1 MDYKHSTNTES
12 TIIKLPECPRCRSIR
27 FTLRYLNHAKT
38 QLKLIDEKKYKQ
50 YGDPNENEKNRH
62 DLKIS
67 IKDLRLKP
75 SLLEIFTSELSI
87 SKILYGKMPL
97 SADDLLNFKNIWTM
111 YSDLQKVESKIKENK
126 DKGLLQDP
134 LALAHLS
141 YELNKMN
148 GLLYSSYGHG
158 NQRLTELS
166 FESRRVG
173 HLLNFY
179 LLEKNVKIIMQD
191 DCHDM
196 KKEDLEEIV
205 DLNNQLKEI
214 LFLKI
219 QQCNSDLDLKV
230 ENLIKN
236 LKKLVHVE
244 ITQEE
249 KKMIH
254 KAMGLT
260 QGHWFKCPNGHTYCI
275 TECGGAMEKSTCPD
289 CKEEIGGTNHSLLS
303 SNTLASDMDGAQFA
317 AWSDTANN
325 MGNWDI

>member
-1 MDYKHSTNTES
+1 
-12 TIIKLPECPRCRSIR
+12 
-27 FTLRYLNHAKT
+27 LRYLNHAKT

-166 FESRRVG
+166 FESRAIG
-173 HLLNFY
+173 LNARMGIHIASQSVA
-179 LLEKNVKIIMQD
+179 EQWK
-191 DCHDM
+191 
-196 KKEDLEEIV
+196 
-205 DLNNQLKEI
+205 NQLA
-214 LFLKI
+214 
-219 QQCNSDLDLKV
+219 
-230 ENLIKN
+230 LIVKRKSVV
-236 LKKLVHVE
+236 L
-244 ITQEE
+244 T
-249 KKMIH
+249 IH
-254 KAMGLT
+254 CYRLI
-260 QGHWFKCPNGHTYCI
+260 H
-275 TECGGAMEKSTCPD
+275 
-289 CKEEIGGTNHSLLS
+289 
-303 SNTLASDMDGAQFA
+303 
-317 AWSDTANN
+317 
-325 MGNWDI
+325 

>member
-249 KKMIH
+249 R
-254 KAMGLT
+254 
-260 QGHWFKCPNGHTYCI
+260 Q
-275 TECGGAMEKSTCPD
+275 
-289 CKEEIGGTNHSLLS
+289 
-303 SNTLASDMDGAQFA
+303 
-317 AWSDTANN
+317 N
-325 MGNWDI
+325 M